1 MSRLSESSL
10 FQENER
16 KQNYFQ
22 FLSITP
28 LSIQPQK
35 LAQGVGRGP
44 DVVTSLHGPMRFR
57 TQVCVHDT
65 VRPNKLNRQR
75 LEQGK
80 VYCRARQEKTGGSR
94 SKNPELLE
102 GFQRRLFK
110 GQVRAGRP
118 MVCDQLVHNS
128 F

>member
-65 VRPNKLNRQR
+65 VKPNKLKRQR

-80 VYCRARQEKTGGSR
+80 VYCRARQGEWVAHTQRTPNS
-94 SKNPELLE
+94 SKGFSE
-102 GFQRRLFK
+102 GFLKAR
-110 GQVRAGRP
+110 
-118 MVCDQLVHNS
+118 
-128 F
+128 

>member
-1 MSRLSESSL
+1 MSRLSETSL

-44 DVVTSLHGPMRFR
+44 DGVTSLRGPMRYR

-65 VRPNKLNRQR
+65 VRPNKRKHQR

-80 VYCRARQEKTGGSR
+80 VYCRAMQGKRVACAQRTPDS
-94 SKNPELLE
+94 SKGFSE
-102 GFQRRLFK
+102 GFLKAR
-110 GQVRAGRP
+110 
-118 MVCDQLVHNS
+118 
-128 F
+128 